1 MRKSLYIVKLA
12 AVAVMLVYVLSSI
25 GLNVHSCHN
34 SGSIN
39 VSIAGSEVLSHC
51 CTCGKHH
58 CDCEEHH
65 CEGFCEV
72 NHELHHSLDCC
83 TDTVLRIEITGCDG
97 DDNDVKIPVSAVNPS
112 FICRNTGL
120 ESFSRPVFRCIH
132 YDCTSLYGGDILR
145 DTCVLRV

>member
-12 AVAVMLVYVLSSI
+12 AAVVMLVYVLSSI

-34 SGSIN
+34 SGSII

-51 CTCGKHH
+51 CTCGEHH
-58 CDCEEHH
+58 CDCAEHH

-83 TDTVLRIEITGCDG
+83 TDTVLRIVITGCDG
-97 DDNDVKIPVSAVNPS
+97 EDNNVKVPASAVLPS
-112 FICRNTGL
+112 FLCRNSGL
-120 ESFSRPVFRCIH
+120 ESFSRPVFSSAQHSCIF
-132 YDCTSLYGGDILR
+132 LPEEDILK
-145 DTCVLRV
+145 DNCVLRV